1 MMVAWGMLLQN
12 LSQWCWMF
20 HMKQIKTYRR
30 SISKWNENCCHR
42 NSIKYSNSL
51 DGLPFGL
58 SYLTCVLHMPYANS
72 THLQTIFAGWE
83 NPNLISISMKYIFAR
98 TNIICISM
106 LVLQISICNSS
117 ECMLGFQSDWQIE
130 WVLLKWWTHQYDWNI
145 LLELNIQA

>member
-1 MMVAWGMLLQN
+1 MIVAWGMLLQN

-20 HMKQIKTYRR
+20 YMKQINSYRR
-30 SISKWNENCCHR
+30 SISKWNENCFRR

-58 SYLTCVLHMPYANS
+58 SYLTCVLHLPYANS

-106 LVLQISICNSS
+106 LVLRISNCSS
-117 ECMLGFQSDWQIE
+117 SACLDSNLTDKLNEFF
-130 WVLLKWWTHQYDWNI
+130 WND
-145 LLELNIQA
+145 ELINTTEIYYWN